1 LSKDQFSLYDLPM
14 AFIPPEHLI
23 IAETEHWRINHR
35 VDSHLPGYLMVGAK
49 AETTNLFEL
58 APAALAELGP
68 LLART
73 QEALTDL
80 FHPDHIYIGRYGHT
94 EGHSIHFHVIPIYS
108 WVKDAFATDPRYR
121 ILQSFYN
128 PDVPTS
134 NPDGGELTLYVWR
147 EFCESKNPPKIHGP
161 SVSEA
166 IGLLRECF
174 SNVPPLQSI

>member
-108 WVKDAFATDPRYR
+108 WVKDA
-121 ILQSFYN
+121 L
-128 PDVPTS
+128 PTS